1 MKLKLLSIIALVGI
15 SLAPSAGWAAIRI
28 IVHVKNPTQ
37 QVSRKFLADAFL
49 RKITFWK
56 SGEAIAPVDLD
67 AESKTRRE
75 FSDLILLKPVTAVRN
90 YWQQMI
96 FSGQSVPPVEFDSEK
111 RVIQYVA
118 EHPNS
123 IAYVS
128 DKTPL
133 EKGVKAIPWK

>member
-1 MKLKLLSIIALVGI
+1 MKFKFFAIIALLGI
-15 SLAPSAGWAAIRI
+15 ALAPSEGWAAIRI
-28 IVHVKNPTQ
+28 IVHIKNPTQ

-56 SGEAIAPVDLD
+56 SGDAIVPVDLD
-67 AESKTRRE
+67 SESKTRRE
-75 FSDLILLKPVTAVRN
+75 FSDVILLKPVTAVRN

-111 RVIQYVA
+111 QVVQYVS

-128 DKTPL
+128 DKTAL
-133 EKGVKAIPWK
+133 GKDVKAIPWK